1 VRRLLLIGI
10 GAGDPEYV
18 TQQAIRALNEV
29 DVFFVMEKSEQKDEL
44 VALRR
49 EICAR
54 FIDDDSYRI
63 VAVRDPERDRDA
75 PAYAAAVADWRRAR
89 AAIWEQLVCD
99 QLCEDGVGAILV
111 WGDPSLYD
119 STLAVVDSIRASG
132 RVELKV
138 EVIPGVSAIAALCA
152 RHAIALNRIG
162 EGVLITTGRRL
173 ARDGWPAGVP
183 DVVVMLDAR
192 CAFLG
197 LAEPEDVEIYWG
209 AYLGTPDELL
219 VAGPVAQVGAEIECV
234 RAAARE
240 RKGWIMDTYVLRRR
254 LGPARIAAVK
264 GAGDD

>member
-1 VRRLLLIGI
+1 MRRLLLIGI
-10 GAGDPEYV
+10 GAGDPAYV

-29 DVFFVMEKSEQKDEL
+29 DVFFVMHKSEARDEL

-54 FIDDDSYRI
+54 YIDGESYRI

-75 PAYAAAVADWRRAR
+75 AAYADAVEDWRAAR
-89 AAIWEQLVCD
+89 AAIWERLIGSELGD
-99 QLCEDGVGAILV
+99 DGVGAILV

-119 STLAVVDSIRASG
+119 STLAIVDSIRAGG
-132 RVELKV
+132 RVHFEI

-152 RHAIALNRIG
+152 RHAIALNRVG
-162 EGVLITTGRRL
+162 QGVLITTGRRL
-173 ARDGWPAGVP
+173 ARDGWPPGVP

-192 CAFLG
+192 CAFRG
-197 LAEPEDVEIYWG
+197 VADQDEVDIYWG

-219 VAGPVAQVGAEIECV
+219 VAGGLARVGAEIERV
-234 RAAARE
+234 RTAARE

-254 LGPARIAAVK
+254 AGPARIAGMEAEH
-264 GAGDD
+264 GD

>member
-1 VRRLLLIGI
+1 MRRLLLIGI
-10 GAGDPEYV
+10 GAGDPEYL

-29 DVFFVMEKSEQKDEL
+29 DVFFIMEKSEEMDEL

-49 EICAR
+49 EVCAR
-54 FIDDDSYRI
+54 FIEDESYRI

-75 PAYAAAVADWRRAR
+75 PAYAAAVEDWRRAR
-89 AAIWEQLVCD
+89 AAIWEKLVTTE
-99 QLCEDGVGAILV
+99 LGEDGTGAILV

-119 STLAVVDSIRASG
+119 STLAIVDSIRAAG
-132 RVELKV
+132 RVALDV

-152 RHAIALNRIG
+152 RHAIALNRVG
-162 EGVLITTGRRL
+162 EGVLVTTGRRL

-197 LAEPEDVEIYWG
+197 LADPGGVDIYWG

-219 VAGPVAQVGAEIECV
+219 VAGPLAQAGPEIERV

-240 RKGWIMDTYVLRRR
+240 RKGWVMDTYLLRRR
-254 LGPARIAAVK
+254 AGPARIADVS
-264 GAGDD
+264 GARDD